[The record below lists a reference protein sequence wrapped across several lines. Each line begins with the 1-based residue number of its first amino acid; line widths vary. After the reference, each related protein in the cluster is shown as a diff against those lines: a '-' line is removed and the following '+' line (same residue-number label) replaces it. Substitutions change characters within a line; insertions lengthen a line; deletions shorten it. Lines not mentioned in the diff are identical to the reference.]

1 MNELIDIHI
10 YICKSYLLWFLF
22 WPWGWIKTYEM
33 PFLGDKQLFESYFGS
48 HPVTSVSANKYPH
61 QHIKDVIR
69 YYRSSYIHTY
79 IRAYIHTYVHTY
91 HTIPYHYHYHSH
103 SHSHYIT
110 LHTYIHIYIET
121 YIDIYAYTYIDTQ
134 KIRSFWC
141 R

>member
-1 MNELIDIHI
+1 
-10 YICKSYLLWFLF
+10 
-22 WPWGWIKTYEM
+22 M
-33 PFLGDKQLFESYFGS
+33 PFLGDRQLFESYFGS

-110 LHTYIHIYIET
+110 LHTYIHT
-121 YIDIYAYTYIDTQ
+121 YIHRNIHRHICIHIHRHAKNKVLLVQIEGPVWYTIYHHLPVVKGVNKPVY
-134 KIRSFWC
+134 
-141 R
+141 